1 VQYHGRA
8 RMKFLIPKGAFRPVP
23 RVDSAC
29 LHLEIAQEPTVAVSD
44 PELFASVVKA
54 AFGQRRKTLRN
65 SLTALAPEAE
75 EALALAG
82 IDPGL
87 RAETL
92 SIGEFARIAD
102 SLAGLTA
109 K

>member
-1 VQYHGRA
+1 
-8 RMKFLIPKGAFRPVP
+8 
-23 RVDSAC
+23 
-29 LHLEIAQEPTVAVSD
+29 
-44 PELFASVVKA
+44 
-54 AFGQRRKTLRN
+54 RRKTLRN
-65 SLTALAPEAE
+65 SLGALAPEAE

-87 RAETL
+87 RAEKL
-92 SIGEFARIAD
+92 SIEDFASIAD